1 MPKAPLVTRAT
12 TSGTN
17 TENLNKASALT
28 HAEMDK
34 NLIGL
39 RDSSW
44 GLGDDSS
51 TVLQVSNDKTITIAG
66 GTGIGTALSGDTL
79 TITAT
84 EAQPVFK
91 TIAVAGQDSV
101 VADAT
106 TDTLTLAAGTG
117 MTITTN
123 ATSDTITLASSS
135 SGTITALNNKTANR
149 LTTIGATTTEL
160 DGEANATFD
169 GSTLAITGNI
179 TASTTIGATTNITA
193 AGSITAGTSIGNDA
207 ITIDDHTITAT
218 RSNDDLGL
226 EANGTGQVQIR
237 ANGGDF
243 ANLDTNSRY
252 TGANVMYWE
261 DLALTPGSGTRY
273 YRNAIASNYKLTGSD
288 SSNSNDRFRNA
299 AMVVLDMN
307 GVNSTATSS
316 YRSRGATGLDA
327 TVVLKNG
334 GSSAATLG
342 NSTGSI
348 NGVEVYSSGVDL
360 TITSLTGTTAWID
373 AYGQGSGDL
382 TIGDAIG
389 FNSVGYYQNQSS
401 GTTSLGTFYHFYAAN
416 NSENPTGKTYSFY
429 AEDKTD
435 LVQLSTLESYRE
447 SINALTSSS
456 TIAVDANLAP
466 VHTVT
471 LGVSTQFAVSNLATG
486 QSITLIITQDGT
498 GGRTA
503 SFSEGDSTAV
513 KFAGGSKTLST
524 AANAIDVVT
533 IFNDGT
539 QYIANLALA
548 YAA

>member
-1 MPKAPLVTRAT
+1 
-12 TSGTN
+12 
-17 TENLNKASALT
+17 
-28 HAEMDK
+28 MDK

-44 GLGDDSS
+44 GLADDSS
-51 TVLQVSNDKTITIAG
+51 TVLQISNDKTITVAG

-123 ATSDTITLASSS
+123 ATSDTITLASSAA
-135 SGTITALNNKTANR
+135 GTITALNNQAANR
-149 LTTIGATTTEL
+149 LTTIGSTTTQL

-193 AGSITAGTSIGNDA
+193 GGSITAGTTIGTDA
-207 ITIDDHTITAT
+207 ITIDDNTISTS
-218 RSNDDLGL
+218 RSNDSLQIT
-226 EANGTGQVQIR
+226 ANGTGRIDVS
-237 ANGGDF
+237 ANGTYLSTSNVHYTKWWGAETRVKGLAVNYVNDSVN
-243 ANLDTNSRY
+243 ANTTDRQYGSAFSVGNT
-252 TGANVMYWE
+252 
-261 DLALTPGSGTRY
+261 LT
-273 YRNAIASNYKLTGSD
+273 ASS
-288 SSNSNDRFRNA
+288 SSNSNWRPRALIADSS
-299 AMVVLDMN
+299 VDMA
-307 GVNSTATSS
+307 GQDYTKTGT
-316 YRSRGATGLDA
+316 SRGPQGFLSSARA
-327 TVVLKNG
+327 YNSS
-334 GSSAATLG
+334 GSSASQISSVRGIEGNAAIADFANPGQNITIDNATGIMGVVAIEG
-342 NSTGSI
+342 NGTSDMLISTGKAI
-348 NGVEVYSSGVDL
+348 TANAYTDYGGSGSA
-360 TITSLTGTTAWID
+360 TITD
-373 AYGQGSGDL
+373 
-382 TIGDAIG
+382 
-389 FNSVGYYQNQSS
+389 
-401 GTTSLGTFYHFYAAN
+401 FYAFHTGGTGGTN
-416 NSENPTGKTYSFY
+416 NY
-429 AEDKTD
+429 AFVTD
-435 LVQLSTLESYRE
+435 SATAVSKIGTLAQYRE
-447 SINALTSSS
+447 SIHALTSSS

-498 GGRTA
+498 GSRTA